1 VRGIYPLIA
10 VVDADGYRLV
20 PEDEVAERFGALIAR
35 IQAEGR
41 RA

>member
-1 VRGIYPLIA
+1 
-10 VVDADGYRLV
+10 V
-20 PEDEVAERFGALIAR
+20 PEEEVAERFGALIAR